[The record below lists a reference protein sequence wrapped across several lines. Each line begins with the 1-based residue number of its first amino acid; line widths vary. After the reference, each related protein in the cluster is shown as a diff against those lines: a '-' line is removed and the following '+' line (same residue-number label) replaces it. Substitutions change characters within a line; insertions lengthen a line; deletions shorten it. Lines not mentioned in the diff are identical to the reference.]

1 MSTKSAFSTL
11 KIILIFDLLIVAIA
25 APSYFYV
32 DSLVPKEASFELSNL
47 VINPEWVQFG
57 EPVQVSVKV
66 SNVGEK
72 SGDFEVILM
81 VDNETTTTETVRL
94 SGQNETTLVFSLTE
108 VDIGDHTVNIENLT
122 GTIKV
127 TSDTPTR
134 PATLQITNLGVSRT
148 EAGVGD
154 MIIVSATASNI
165 GDETGEFTIDLSI
178 NDQIIETKTIQLESK
193 QSELLQYQVVENNEG
208 TYQIKLGNLT
218 TQFKITAEAEPPKPA
233 EFKLTDLLVDPTS
246 VIGGESVT
254 VSVKVTN
261 VGEETGNHIVNLNI
275 DATPKDQ
282 QEISL
287 TGGATKVV
295 TFTITETTSGTHTIE
310 VDNLSSSFDVENLSP
325 PSKDIEIKKATVKPY
340 EVWEGDTVTLTI
352 IATNL
357 VNEPGTLQVRVL
369 HNDEVKA
376 TKGFELAAGA
386 KEAQL
391 ELTFIAGAVGKYPL
405 KIVNI
410 GNEEN
415 TKTGYFTV
423 VETGM
428 HTLTVSSYPVLGI
441 PFVQDGVEH
450 KTSYAQLLPVGEYH
464 FEVEPT
470 FDSGKYLFVGW
481 QDDNSTSLTR
491 TVTLDERKT
500 ITVDF
505 SGGICCPSVYTW
517 NGTDYYYIAEISNPG
532 WLGYIGYITD
542 KGEIVFVGGNP
553 WDGVKLN
560 PHELAIREIGSD
572 SYYDI
577 TLTQKWDEIF
587 YLDAAYLLVVDY
599 PKDVDVY
606 STIVRYMNPNYTD
619 EIFTI
624 ANPIAPISAVNEKGE
639 DVLPYLSE
647 MDGIFTPGINGLDSE
662 RWQDFTWNQLTLDLG
677 DLSNAEQI
685 KLLIKGMVDWGP
697 ADIYYDRI
705 DKFQAA
711 ASEGLMP
718 NGTEITPP
726 PFIEVLDVN
735 GNWVRVPEE
744 RQMPIPADYVA
755 RPFVV
760 DLTGI
765 FLTDNYKIRLNNFWN
780 VTFDYIGVDISP
792 QENLKI
798 QRLDA
803 IAELRKVFETPS
815 EASGDFTRYGDV
827 TELIK
832 ECDDKFVIGM
842 QGDEVTLLFP
852 IGGLDPI
859 EEGIERAFFLFGA
872 CWFKDTPNNWGYG
885 FDFTVEPIPFRNMTG
900 FPYTEPESYPYD
912 AEHNTYL
919 QEYNS
924 RTIIDP
930 RSLEPQPASLTTWV
944 GAVFLVMVIVD
955 TTVIYFRK
963 RNKKLTSHP
972 H

>member
-1 MSTKSAFSTL
+1 MSTKTAFSTL
-11 KIILIFDLLIVAIA
+11 KIILIIDLLIVAIA
-25 APSYFYV
+25 APSYLYV

-72 SGDFEVILM
+72 GGDYTVTLI
-81 VDNETTTTETVRL
+81 VDNETTATETVRL

-108 VDIGDHTVNIENLT
+108 VEIGDHVINIEDLN

-127 TSDTPTR
+127 TSDTPIR
-134 PATLQITNLGVSRT
+134 PATLQITDLGVSRI

-154 MIIVSATASNI
+154 MITISATAFNV
-165 GDETGEFTIDLSI
+165 GDEPGEFTIDLLI
-178 NDQIIETKTIQLESK
+178 NDQKIETKTIQLEAK
-193 QSELLQYQVVENNEG
+193 ESELLQFEVIENNEG
-208 TYQIKLGNLT
+208 TYEVKLGDLI
-218 TQFKITAEAEPPKPA
+218 TQFKITTEAEPAKPA
-233 EFKLTDLLVDPTS
+233 EFKLTDLIVDPTS
-246 VIGGESVT
+246 ILGGESVT

-261 VGEETGNHIVNLNI
+261 VGEETGSYTVDLNI
-275 DATPKDQ
+275 DGSPKDS
-282 QEISL
+282 QEVSL
-287 TGGATKVV
+287 SGGATKVV
-295 TFTITETTSGTHTIE
+295 TFIVTETVSGSHTVE
-310 VDNLSSSFDVENLSP
+310 VGNLSNSFDVENLSP
-325 PSKDIEIKKATVKPY
+325 ASKDIEINKVNVKPY
-340 EVWEGDTVTLTI
+340 EVWEGDTVTLTL

-376 TKGFELAAGA
+376 TKGFEMAASA
-386 KEAQL
+386 KEVQL
-391 ELTFIAGAVGKYPL
+391 ELTFTAGAVGKYPL
-405 KIVNI
+405 KIVNL

-441 PFVQDGVEH
+441 PFVQDGVEY

-470 FDSGKYLFVGW
+470 YDSGKYLFVGW
-481 QDDNSTSLTR
+481 EDNSTSLTR

-505 SGGICCPSVYTW
+505 SGGICCPSVFTW
-517 NGTDYYYIAEISNPG
+517 NGTDYYYTAEISNPG

-560 PHELAIREIGSD
+560 PDELAIREIGSK

-587 YLDAAYLLVVDY
+587 YLDAAYLLVVDH
-599 PKDVDVY
+599 PTDVDVY
-606 STIVRYMNPNYTD
+606 STIVRYTNPKYTD

-624 ANPIAPISAVNEKGE
+624 NNALTPISAVNEKGE
-639 DVLPYLSE
+639 DVLYHISE

-662 RWQDFTWNQLTLDLG
+662 RWQDFTWNQLTIDLG

-744 RQMPIPADYVA
+744 RQTPIPADYVA

-765 FLTDNYKIRLNNFWN
+765 FLTNNYKIRLNNFWN
-780 VTFDYIGVDISP
+780 VTFDYIGVDTSP
-792 QENLKI
+792 KENLTI
-798 QRLDA
+798 QKLDPV
-803 IAELRKVFETPS
+803 AELRQVFETPS
-815 EASGDFTRYGDV
+815 EASGKFTRYGDV
-827 TELIK
+827 TELVK

-842 QGDEVTLLFP
+842 QGDEVALLFS
-852 IGGLDPI
+852 IDDLDPI
-859 EEGIERAFFLFGA
+859 QGGTERAFFLFGA

-885 FDFTVEPIPFRNMTG
+885 FDFTVEPMPFRNMTG
-900 FPYTEPESYPYD
+900 FPYSEPENYPYD
-912 AEHNTYL
+912 AEHKTYI

-924 RTIIDP
+924 RKIIDP
-930 RSLEPQPASLTTWV
+930 RSLEPQPASLTAWV
-944 GAVFLVMVIVD
+944 GGVLLVMVIID
-955 TTVIYFRK
+955 TFIIYFRK
-963 RNKKLTSHP
+963 RNKQNL
-972 H
+972 